1 VTVAGDASPWDGA
14 MREALA
20 LAQSPEAPYGEN
32 PRVGCVIVD
41 ATGHVVGRGFHRG
54 AGTPH
59 AEVAALSDAGD
70 RARGATAVVTLEP
83 CRHTGRTGP
92 CTDALVAAGIAR
104 VVYAQDD
111 PTAVAGGGAD
121 VLRSSGVP
129 VESGVLAD
137 EAALVNEEW
146 TVAVARG
153 RPFVT
158 WKAAV
163 SLDGRVAG
171 ADGGPT
177 PITGA
182 AARAQVHR
190 LRARVGAI
198 LVGTGTVLAD
208 NPALTVR
215 TPEPQPGPPP
225 LRVVVGSRP
234 VPSSARV
241 LDDAAPTLITH
252 ERHPGRL
259 LDDLYARGVRHVL
272 LEGGP
277 TLAAAFLAARAIDRV
292 EWYVAPVLLGDGPV
306 ALPSAV
312 DPSVHGTA
320 PVGVDVVTV
329 EAVGEDVHIVGR
341 VRYARDEDE
350 DEGEGR

>member
-1 VTVAGDASPWDGA
+1 

-20 LAQSPEAPYGEN
+20 LAQSPQAPYGEN
-32 PRVGCVIVD
+32 PRVGCLIVD
-41 ATGHVVGRGFHRG
+41 PSGSVVGRGFHRG

-59 AEVAALSDAGD
+59 AEVAALANAGA
-70 RARGATAVVTLEP
+70 RAQGATAVVTLEP

-92 CTDALVAAGIAR
+92 CTDALLAAGVAH
-104 VVYAQDD
+104 VVFAQDD
-111 PTAVAGGGAD
+111 PTAAAGGGAD
-121 VLRSSGVP
+121 VLRAAGVS

-137 EAALVNEEW
+137 EAAMVNEEW
-146 TVAVARG
+146 TVAVTRG

-182 AARAQVHR
+182 EARMQVHA

-198 LVGTGTVLAD
+198 VVGSGTVLVD
-208 NPALTVR
+208 DPALTVR
-215 TPEPQPGPPP
+215 TAEPTPGPPL
-225 LRVVVGSRP
+225 LRVVVGSRTIP
-234 VPSSARV
+234 PSARV
-241 LDDAAPTLITH
+241 LDDAAPTLLTD
-252 ERHPGRL
+252 ERDPGRL

-277 TLAAAFLAARAIDRV
+277 TLAAAFLAARVIDRI

-306 ALPSAV
+306 ALPVGDDAAK
-312 DPSVHGTA
+312 HGHA

-329 EAVGEDVHIVGR
+329 EAVGEDVHVVGR
-341 VRYARDEDE
+341 VRYAQDEDE
-350 DEGEGR
+350 ER

>member
-1 VTVAGDASPWDGA
+1 MTEAAPRWDDA

-20 LAQSPEAPYGEN
+20 LAQSPDAPYGEN

-41 ATGHVVGRGFHRG
+41 AAGRVVGRGFHRG

-59 AEVAALSDAGD
+59 AEVVALADAGD

-92 CTDALVAAGIAR
+92 CTEALVAAGVDR
-104 VVYAQDD
+104 VVFAQDD
-111 PTAVAGGGAD
+111 PTAAAGGGAA
-121 VLRSSGVP
+121 VLRAAGLR

-137 EAALVNEEW
+137 EAMAVNEEW
-146 TVAVARG
+146 TVAVTRG

-182 AARAQVHR
+182 AALAQVHR

-198 LVGTGTVLAD
+198 VVGTGTVLVD
-208 NPALTVR
+208 DPALTVR
-215 TPEPQPGPPP
+215 TPDPQPGPPP

-234 VPSSARV
+234 VPPSARV
-241 LDDAAPTLITH
+241 LDDAAPTLVTD
-252 ERHPGRL
+252 ERDPGRL
-259 LDDLYARGVRHVL
+259 LDALYARGVRHAL

-277 TLAAAFLAARAIDRV
+277 TLAAAFLAARVIDRV

-306 ALPSAV
+306 ALPSGA
-312 DPSVHGTA
+312 DPDAHGTS

-329 EAVGEDVHIVGR
+329 EAVGEDVHVVGR
-341 VRYARDEDE
+341 VRYAQ

>member
-1 VTVAGDASPWDGA
+1 

-20 LAQSPEAPYGEN
+20 LAQSPQAPYGEN

-41 ATGHVVGRGFHRG
+41 PSGSVVGRGFHRG

-59 AEVAALSDAGD
+59 AEVAALANAGA
-70 RARGATAVVTLEP
+70 RAQGATAVVTLEP

-92 CTDALVAAGIAR
+92 CTDALLAAGVAH
-104 VVYAQDD
+104 VVFAQDD
-111 PTAVAGGGAD
+111 PTAAAGGGAD
-121 VLRSSGVP
+121 VLRAAGVS

-137 EAALVNEEW
+137 EAAMVNEEW
-146 TVAVARG
+146 TVAVTRG

-182 AARAQVHR
+182 EARMQVHA

-198 LVGTGTVLAD
+198 VVGTGTVLVD
-208 NPALTVR
+208 DPALTVR
-215 TPEPQPGPPP
+215 TPEPTPGPPL
-225 LRVVVGSRP
+225 LRVVVGSRTIP
-234 VPSSARV
+234 PSARV
-241 LDDAAPTLITH
+241 LDDAAPTLLTD
-252 ERHPGRL
+252 ERDPGRL

-277 TLAAAFLAARAIDRV
+277 TLAAAFLAARVIDRI

-306 ALPSAV
+306 ALPVGDDAAK
-312 DPSVHGTA
+312 HGHA

-329 EAVGEDVHIVGR
+329 EAVGEDVHVVGR
-341 VRYARDEDE
+341 VRYAPDEDE
-350 DEGEGR
+350 ER